1 MRKETSCLK
10 LLGTASAL
18 ALGLGISPAY
28 CAPAVLGFHAPAVTD
43 RANPVLDLKGD
54 VNAGLG
60 GVDADVSVGAKDSES
75 GDADVGADVGAG
87 VGGNAGADA
96 DVDAHVGGGAT
107 GGAGVDADADADAGA
122 DVGSDTGAG
131 AAASGG
137 VRADGGSSGAAA
149 SGDVNAGAAATGGG
163 ASASMPGSPS
173 AGAFGGVAP
182 SSSPAARDVQ
192 ATPEISRLSAR
203 DTVDVPPALPLVPV
217 LPSGAHQAEDIVIG
231 ANQRQR
237 LPVECSARVVTGDCP
252 GAGEPEVGTLPK
264 PKPLQPEAVPS
275 GSADASNRATG
286 PSASTARTAAPKP
299 AALTSGGLGISL
311 VEPVWKD
318 KGLLVQGI
326 IVNTSDQT
334 QAVPLLH
341 ISLLNSAGQLVRY
354 SVTKASIDT
363 LARGERWTFKIML
376 QPVPSTAKR
385 MTVSLIPGTP

>member
-60 GVDADVSVGAKDSES
+60 GVDADVSVGAKDGES
-75 GDADVGADVGAG
+75 GDANVGADVGADVGG
-87 VGGNAGADA
+87 DAGANA

-107 GGAGVDADADADAGA
+107 GGAGVDADAGA

-131 AAASGG
+131 AAASDGAS
-137 VRADGGSSGAAA
+137 ADGGSPGAAA
-149 SGDVNAGAAATGGG
+149 SGNVNAGAAAIGGG

-173 AGAFGGVAP
+173 AGAFGGVGP
-182 SSSPAARDVQ
+182 SPSPAARDVQ

-217 LPSGAHQAEDIVIG
+217 LPSGAHQAEDKVIG

-237 LPVECSARVVTGDCP
+237 LTVECSGRVVNGDCP
-252 GAGEPEVGTLPK
+252 GAGEPEVGTLKK
-264 PKPLQPEAVPS
+264 PKPLRPEAVPS
-275 GSADASNRATG
+275 VSADASNRATG
-286 PSASTARTAAPKP
+286 PSASTARTAAPEP

-311 VEPVWKD
+311 GEPVWKD

-334 QAVPLLH
+334 QAVPPLH

-363 LARGERWTFKIML
+363 LARGERWTFKIVL

>member
-28 CAPAVLGFHAPAVTD
+28 CAPAVLGFHALAVTD
-43 RANPVLDLKGD
+43 RASPVLDLKSD

-75 GDADVGADVGAG
+75 GDADVGADVGAA
-87 VGGNAGADA
+87 VGGNAGANA
-96 DVDAHVGGGAT
+96 DVDAHVGGGASD
-107 GGAGVDADADADAGA
+107 GAGVDADAGA
-122 DVGSDTGAG
+122 DVGSDTSAG

-137 VRADGGSSGAAA
+137 VGAGGGSSGAAA
-149 SGDVNAGAAATGGG
+149 SGNVSAGAAAIGGG
-163 ASASMPGSPS
+163 ASASMPGSSS
-173 AGAFGGVAP
+173 AGASGGVAP
-182 SSSPAARDVQ
+182 SPSPAAQDVQ

-203 DTVDVPPALPLVPV
+203 ATVDVPPALPLVPF
-217 LPSGAHQAEDIVIG
+217 LPSGAHQAEDTVIG

-237 LPVECSARVVTGDCP
+237 LPVECSGRVVNGDCP
-252 GAGEPEVGTLPK
+252 GAGEPEVGALPK
-264 PKPLQPEAVPS
+264 PKPSQAEAVSS

-286 PSASTARTAAPKP
+286 PSASTARIAAPEP

-334 QAVPLLH
+334 QAVPPLH
-341 ISLLNSAGQLVRY
+341 ISLLNSAGQLLRY

-363 LARGERWTFKIML
+363 LARGERWTFKIIL